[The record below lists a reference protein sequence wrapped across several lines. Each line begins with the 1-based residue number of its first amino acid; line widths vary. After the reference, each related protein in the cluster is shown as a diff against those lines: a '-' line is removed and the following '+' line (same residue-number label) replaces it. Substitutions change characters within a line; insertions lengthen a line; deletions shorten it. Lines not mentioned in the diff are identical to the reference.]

1 MAFRRKFIR
10 RRRPIRRSSIRRRPV
25 FRRRRHFRRRRLMG
39 SIIHVKKTVKLTT
52 LAVVSSATSYG
63 KAFSIADFFS
73 ADSSITNSFQMVRLN
88 KIVVRVVPVVNMA
101 TNTLTIFPRIASVVD
116 FTDAT
121 PESFDG
127 LLNYANHRIHTGP
140 YPFVRKFTPC
150 VKMDVNNAAS
160 GTGSLPL
167 LPGFKKWV
175 DMDNTGG
182 ANVQFFG
189 FKMSTEPSGTAANNY
204 GAQVYATG
212 YFSMK
217 LPVLK

>member
-10 RRRPIRRSSIRRRPV
+10 RRRPFRRPTIRRRPI

-52 LAVVSSATSYG
+52 LAVVTSATTYG
-63 KAFSIADFFS
+63 KAFSIEDFFS

-88 KIVVRVVPVVNMA
+88 KVVVRVVPVVNMA
-101 TNTLTIFPRIASVVD
+101 TSTLTVFPRIATVVD
-116 FTDAT
+116 YTDAT
-121 PESFDG
+121 PESFDS
-127 LLNYANHRIHTGP
+127 LLNYSNHRIHTGP
-140 YPFVRKFTPC
+140 YPFSRKFTPS
-150 VKMDVNNAAS
+150 VKMDVNNAPG
-160 GTGSLPL
+160 GTGSSPL
-167 LPGFKKWV
+167 VSGFKKWV
-175 DMDNTGG
+175 DMDNTGA

-204 GAQVYATG
+204 GAQVYATA

-217 LPVLK
+217 LPLLK